1 MGLNSTEDP
10 LRDYVAHSVELSFQK
25 SEEIGAIST
34 NACPPLI
41 GSHSEG
47 IKFPGTSA
55 LPST

>member
-1 MGLNSTEDP
+1 M
-10 LRDYVAHSVELSFQK
+10 AHSVELSFQK

-47 IKFPGTSA
+47 SKFPGTSA